1 MLLSLQEL
9 FIVTAFGHEFY
20 WFLHEL
26 HLFLTSAILSMLGC
40 FVFHINRMENSVLGN
55 ALEGVPEE
63 SEEEEQ
69 PSSSNVESPD
79 NLDRQYLGAADFFF
93 LSAQI
98 ILACVVR
105 LYVMKDGT

>member
-9 FIVTAFGHEFY
+9 FIVTVFGHEFY

-26 HLFLTSAILSMLGC
+26 HLFLTLAVLCMLGC

-79 NLDRQYLGAADFFF
+79 NLDGQYLGAAGVLVFFVCF
-93 LSAQI
+93 LAH
-98 ILACVVR
+98 R
-105 LYVMKDGT
+105 

>member
-1 MLLSLQEL
+1 MD
-9 FIVTAFGHEFY
+9 TN

-69 PSSSNVESPD
+69 PSSSKVESPD
-79 NLDRQYLGAADFFF
+79 NLDGQYLGAADFF

>member
-1 MLLSLQEL
+1 
-9 FIVTAFGHEFY
+9 
-20 WFLHEL
+20 
-26 HLFLTSAILSMLGC
+26 
-40 FVFHINRMENSVLGN
+40 MENSVLGN

-79 NLDRQYLGAADFFF
+79 NLNGQYLGAADFF